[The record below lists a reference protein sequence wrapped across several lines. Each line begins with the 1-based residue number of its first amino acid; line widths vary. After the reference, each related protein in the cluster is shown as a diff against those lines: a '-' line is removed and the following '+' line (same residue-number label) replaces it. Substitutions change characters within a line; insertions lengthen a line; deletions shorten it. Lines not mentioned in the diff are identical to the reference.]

1 MGSLVSH
8 YPTDWAYREQGA
20 SVGSALGLFRV
31 VWVAS
36 ALVLLLACS
45 PPTPDSAETV
55 MVLHGLGRTPR
66 SMALI
71 AYRLKQAGYQVV
83 TFAYPSTSEP
93 IEVLVD
99 SLGSALNEC
108 CSSDPNGVH
117 FVTHSLGG
125 VLVRS
130 YLSDRP
136 AAHMGRV
143 VMLSPPS
150 QGSEIIDAFADS
162 PVLQSFLGPS
172 GSQLGTDSTG
182 IATKLGPVTFSLG
195 IITGDRSLNPIGS
208 WLIPGPDDG
217 KVGVER
223 ARVEGAADFLVLPAT
238 HTFIMNR
245 RDVADETV
253 YFLQHGRFK
262 GEGR

>member
-1 MGSLVSH
+1 
-8 YPTDWAYREQGA
+8 
-20 SVGSALGLFRV
+20 
-31 VWVAS
+31 
-36 ALVLLLACS
+36 
-45 PPTPDSAETV
+45 
-55 MVLHGLGRTPR
+55 
-66 SMALI
+66 MALLSS
-71 AYRLKQAGYQVV
+71 RLRKAGYRVV
-83 TFAYPSTSEP
+83 TFGYPSTSEP

-99 SLGSALNEC
+99 SLGKALSEC
-108 CSSDPNGVH
+108 CSGDLDGVN

-136 AAHMGRV
+136 EAYEGRV

-162 PVLQSFLGPS
+162 PTLRSFLGPS
-172 GSQLGTDSTG
+172 GSRLGTDSLG
-182 IATKLGPVTFSLG
+182 IANQLGPVTFDLG

-223 ARVEGAADFLVLPAT
+223 AKLEGAADFLVLPAT

-253 YFLQHGRFK
+253 YFLQRGRFRR
-262 GEGR
+262 EGDSGQPPSDAP

>member
-1 MGSLVSH
+1 MAQSTRLKAWFGV
-8 YPTDWAYREQGA
+8 R
-20 SVGSALGLFRV
+20 SVLLGSAL
-31 VWVAS
+31 S
-36 ALVLLLACS
+36 LLSACS
-45 PPTPDSAETV
+45 PSPPDGVETV

-66 SMALI
+66 SMALMSS
-71 AYRLKQAGYQVV
+71 RLEQAGYQVV
-83 TFAYPSTSEP
+83 TFGYPSTSEP

-99 SLGSALNEC
+99 SLGRALEEC
-108 CSSDPNGVH
+108 CAADSNRVH

-130 YLSDRP
+130 FLSERP
-136 AAHMGRV
+136 LAHEGRV
-143 VMLSPPS
+143 VMLSPPN

-162 PVLQSFLGPS
+162 PMLRSFLGPS

-182 IATKLGPVTFSLG
+182 IATRLGPVTFTLG

-217 KVGVER
+217 KVSVER
-223 ARVEGAADFLVLPAT
+223 AKVEGAADFLVVPAT

-253 YFLQHGRFK
+253 HFLQHGRFRR
-262 GEGR
+262 EGG

>member
-1 MGSLVSH
+1 M
-8 YPTDWAYREQGA
+8 A
-20 SVGSALGLFRV
+20 
-31 VWVAS
+31 
-36 ALVLLLACS
+36 LLAS
-45 PPTPDSAETV
+45 
-55 MVLHGLGRTPR
+55 R
-66 SMALI
+66 I
-71 AYRLKQAGYQVV
+71 QKAGYQVV
-83 TFAYPSTSEP
+83 TFGYPSTSEP
-93 IEVLVD
+93 MEVLVD
-99 SLGSALNEC
+99 SLGKALIEC
-108 CSSDPNGVH
+108 CAGDPSGVH

-136 AAHMGRV
+136 GVHTGRV

-162 PVLQSFLGPS
+162 PMLRSFLGPS
-172 GSQLGTDSTG
+172 GSRLGTDSAS
-182 IATKLGPVTFSLG
+182 IAKQLGPVTFNLG

-217 KVGVER
+217 KVGVES
-223 ARVEGAADFLVLPAT
+223 AKVEGAADFLVLPAT

-253 YFLQHGRFK
+253 YFLQHGRFRS
-262 GEGR
+262 EGG

>member
-1 MGSLVSH
+1 MR
-8 YPTDWAYREQGA
+8 PRP
-20 SVGSALGLFRV
+20 ALGLLPV
-31 VWVAS
+31 AWVAS
-36 ALVLLLACS
+36 ALSLLLACS
-45 PPTPDSAETV
+45 TPPPDGAETV
-55 MVLHGLGRTPR
+55 MVLHGLGRTTR
-66 SMALI
+66 SMALLSS
-71 AYRLKQAGYQVV
+71 RLQEAGYKVV
-83 TFAYPSTSEP
+83 TFGYPSISEP
-93 IEVLVD
+93 IEILVD
-99 SLGSALNEC
+99 SLSRALDEC
-108 CSSDPNGVH
+108 CSEDLKGVN

-136 AAHMGRV
+136 EAHEGRV

-162 PVLQSFLGPS
+162 PMLRPFLGPS
-172 GSQLGTDSTG
+172 GSRLGTDSTG

-223 ARVEGAADFLVLPAT
+223 TKVEGAADFLVMPAT

-253 YFLQHGRFK
+253 HFLQHGRFSR
-262 GEGR
+262 EGG

>member
-1 MGSLVSH
+1 MSGYQSVSPHPGRGASMGSASRLL
-8 YPTDWAYREQGA
+8 PFAWA
-20 SVGSALGLFRV
+20 
-31 VWVAS
+31 AS
-36 ALVLLLACS
+36 ALLLLFACS
-45 PPTPDSAETV
+45 PPTPDSRETV
-55 MVLHGLGRTPR
+55 MVLHGLGRSPR

-71 AYRLKQAGYQVV
+71 AARLVQAGYQVV
-83 TFAYPSTSEP
+83 TFGYPSTSEP

-99 SLGSALNEC
+99 SLGSALDEC

-130 YLSDRP
+130 YLSARP
-136 AAHMGRV
+136 AAHEGRV

-162 PVLQSFLGPS
+162 PMLRSFLGPS
-172 GSQLGTDSTG
+172 SSQLGTDSTG

-223 ARVEGAADFLVLPAT
+223 ARVEGAADFLVMPAT

-253 YFLQHGRFK
+253 HFLQHGRFT
-262 GEGR
+262 GEGG

>member
-1 MGSLVSH
+1 MGKSARLM
-8 YPTDWAYREQGA
+8 TWFGA
-20 SVGSALGLFRV
+20 RGLLM
-31 VWVAS
+31 AS
-36 ALVLLLACS
+36 ALSLLVACS
-45 PPTPDSAETV
+45 PSPPNGAETV
-55 MVLHGLGRTPR
+55 MVLHGLGRSPR
-66 SMALI
+66 SMALLSS
-71 AYRLKQAGYQVV
+71 RLRKAGYNVV
-83 TFAYPSTSEP
+83 TLTYPSTSEP

-99 SLGSALNEC
+99 GLGKALDEC
-108 CSSDPNGVH
+108 CSGDLHEVN

-136 AAHMGRV
+136 EAHGGRV

-162 PVLQSFLGPS
+162 PMLQSFLGPS
-172 GSQLGTDSTG
+172 GSRLGTDSAG
-182 IATKLGPVTFSLG
+182 IAKQLGPVTFDLG
-195 IITGDRSLNPIGS
+195 IITGNRSLNPIGS

-223 ARVEGAADFLVLPAT
+223 AKVAGAADFLVLPAT

-253 YFLQHGRFK
+253 YFLRNGRFRRED
-262 GEGR
+262 GGQ

>member
-1 MGSLVSH
+1 
-8 YPTDWAYREQGA
+8 
-20 SVGSALGLFRV
+20 
-31 VWVAS
+31 
-36 ALVLLLACS
+36 
-45 PPTPDSAETV
+45 
-55 MVLHGLGRTPR
+55 
-66 SMALI
+66 MALLSS
-71 AYRLKQAGYQVV
+71 RLQKAGYRVV
-83 TFAYPSTSEP
+83 TFGYPSTSEP

-99 SLGSALNEC
+99 SLGKALNEC
-108 CSSDPNGVH
+108 CSGDPSGVH

-130 YLSDRP
+130 YLSNRLDP
-136 AAHMGRV
+136 HEGRV

-162 PVLQSFLGPS
+162 PVLRSFLGPS
-172 GSQLGTDSTG
+172 GSRLGTDSAG
-182 IATKLGPVTFSLG
+182 IAQQLGPVTFNLG

-217 KVGVER
+217 KVAVER

-245 RDVADETV
+245 RDVAAETV
-253 YFLQHGRFK
+253 YFLQHGRFRR
-262 GEGR
+262 EGG